1 MSRPEVRIALFGF
14 LAAFL
19 WEMWQM
25 PFYATA
31 GLTVAEAVRG
41 CSLGSLG
48 DSGLMVLAYSVGS
61 IATGNRHWVRQWTPT
76 ALAAYLGTGLLA
88 TIVVEMI
95 VEGRAW
101 GWHYAPLMPREPL
114 TGVGLVPIAMWIA
127 VPLFTLWLSRNL
139 PPRKSLNR

>member
-31 GLTVAEAVRG
+31 GLTIAEAVRG

-61 IATGNRHWVRQWTPT
+61 IATGNRHWVRQWTPA

-88 TIVVEMI
+88 TIVEADAGAAEQVAVI
-95 VEGRAW
+95 VLGHERG
-101 GWHYAPLMPREPL
+101 E
-114 TGVGLVPIAMWIA
+114 
-127 VPLFTLWLSRNL
+127 SL
-139 PPRKSLNR
+139 PQL